1 MGVCRTLDEI
11 WAQGAIDGAGDP
23 PLTQAQADLVAAIL
37 APHWPAI
44 LAAREEAARLA
55 PGASR

>member
-1 MGVCRTLDEI
+1 MTVCRTLDEI

-37 APHWPAI
+37 APHRARMAALETAPA
-44 LAAREEAARLA
+44 
-55 PGASR
+55 